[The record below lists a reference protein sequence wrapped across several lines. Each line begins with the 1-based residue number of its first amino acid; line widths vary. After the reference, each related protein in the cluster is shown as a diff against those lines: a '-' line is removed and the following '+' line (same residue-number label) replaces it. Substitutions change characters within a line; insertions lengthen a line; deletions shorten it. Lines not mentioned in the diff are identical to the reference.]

1 MGNTDINFLK
11 SLSKDEESFNK
22 LEKHINAIEKERDF
36 YKRSLNLLE
45 QAVQHDYDSIVITEL
60 NYEKPGPKIVYVN
73 DGFCEMTGY
82 SKEEVIGKT
91 PRILQGP
98 KTERKVL
105 DRLKKRLKEGNS
117 FFGQTV
123 NYRKDGSEFINQWD
137 IHPLKNKKGE
147 ITHWVSY
154 QQDMNERKRAER
166 ILVDTNI
173 DFKKLDE
180 ESKRILI
187 DVDEQG
193 DIIMANKAF
202 RDLIGYDKQEL
213 KRFKV
218 WELVPENLRS
228 EFQKQFEQ
236 MLNNTNDDDCFK
248 LIAIH
253 KSGEPI
259 QLEIYTKLLHLKDQD
274 IIRGDVR
281 NISLQKR
288 VMNKLNNQ
296 STKFADVFVR
306 NSDFNYCVS
315 MQEENSLPSID
326 YLSESFANLT
336 GFLPEHFENH
346 TSWKELI
353 HPEDEAKILKHFQTV
368 WKGKSHTESYRIK
381 HSEEGHIE
389 VMDYAKPEYDS
400 ETNKVVCIKG
410 SVSLNKSR
418 VSN

>member
-1 MGNTDINFLK
+1 MSKTDIEFLE
-11 SLSKDEESFNK
+11 SLSKDEESFKK
-22 LEKHINAIEKERDF
+22 LKKHIEEIEREKDF
-36 YKRSLNLLE
+36 YQRSLNLLE
-45 QAVQHDYDSIVITEL
+45 QAIKHDYDSILITEL

-73 DGFCEMTGY
+73 EGFCEMTGY
-82 SKEEVIGKT
+82 SRDEVIGKT

-137 IHPLKNKKGE
+137 IHPLKNKQGE

-154 QQDMNERKRAER
+154 QQDLNERKRAER
-166 ILVDTNI
+166 VLVDTNI
-173 DFKKLDE
+173 DFDKLDE

-202 RDLIGYDKQEL
+202 RDLIGYDKEEL

-218 WELVPENLRS
+218 WELVPHSLRE
-228 EFQKQFEQ
+228 EFQKKFEKV
-236 MLNNTNDDDCFK
+236 LADKGGKDCFK
-248 LIAIH
+248 LIALH
-253 KSGEPI
+253 KSREPI

-281 NISLQKR
+281 NVSLQKR
-288 VMNKLNNQ
+288 VMNKLKQQNAE
-296 STKFADVFVR
+296 FADAFVR

-315 MQEENSLPSID
+315 MNKENTLPSVD

-336 GFLPEHFENH
+336 GYLPEHFENH

-353 HPEDEAKILKHFQTV
+353 HPEDEAKVLEHFQKV
-368 WKGKSHTESYRIK
+368 WNGKSHTESYRIK
-381 HSEEGHIE
+381 HREKGYIS
-389 VMDYAKPEYDS
+389 VMDYAKPEFDS
-400 ETNKVVCIKG
+400 ETNEILCVKG

-418 VSN
+418 VKQ